1 MENKLDEVLKNYDFE
16 VASRSRVRGAMLIE
30 TNAGYKLL
38 KETKASA
45 GRLVWENSL
54 KNHLR
59 KKGFNMIDAYC
70 LNKEG
75 NISTPDVYGNRYT
88 VSDWYIGSECN
99 LNDVKEVYKAAEN
112 LSRLH
117 IVFESYKPENEI
129 SKPVCPHISE
139 TLIKHNS
146 ELRRIKNYL
155 KLKKDRNEFEVELL
169 KAFYV
174 FYPEAE
180 KAMIDLAN
188 IRYIPSDHIK
198 HGAYTYHNIIMCK
211 DGIATTTFD
220 KSTYGPRLLDLYYFL
235 RKVMEKNDWNYE
247 YGAAVMSGY
256 ESCRKLEES
265 EVNALKYLLMYPEKF
280 WKLASY
286 YMNSKKT
293 WVSKKNLEKLLA
305 LEEQREVRHKF
316 IDEIS

>member
-1 MENKLDEVLKNYDFE
+1 MDSKLDEVLKNYDFE
-16 VASRSRVRGAMLIE
+16 VTSKSRVRGAILME

-88 VSDWYIGSECN
+88 VSDWYIGNECN
-99 LNDVKEVYKAAEN
+99 LRDIKEVYLAAEN
-112 LSRLH
+112 LSMLH
-117 IVFESYKPENEI
+117 LMLESYKPDNDFM
-129 SKPVCPHISE
+129 KPVCPHISE
-139 TLIKHNS
+139 TLVKHNC

-155 KLKKDRNEFEVELL
+155 RLKKDRNEFEVELL
-169 KAFYV
+169 KAFYI

-188 IRYIPSDHIK
+188 IRYISSEHIK

-211 DGIATTTFD
+211 EGIATTAFE
-220 KSTYGPRLLDLYYFL
+220 KSTYGPWLLDLYYFL

-247 YGAAVMSGY
+247 YGMAVINGY
-256 ESCRKLEES
+256 ESMRKLEEQ
-265 EVNALKYLLMYPEKF
+265 EKNALKCLLLYPEKF

-286 YMNSKKT
+286 YMNGKKT
-293 WVSKKNLEKLLA
+293 WISQKNLEKLMA
-305 LEEQREVRHKF
+305 IEEQREVRHKF